1 MLDFPALGDGGKC
14 LPRWRLST
22 AASRITCISMI
33 TLLLKALLA
42 SALGIA
48 ILYAL

>member
-1 MLDFPALGDGGKC
+1 MPVILMVERSGKPDY
-14 LPRWRLST
+14 LNL
-22 AASRITCISMI
+22 MI

-42 SALGIA
+42 SALGVA

>member
-1 MLDFPALGDGGKC
+1 MPSILKVERFRNPDY
-14 LPRWRLST
+14 LP
-22 AASRITCISMI
+22 SMI

-42 SALGIA
+42 SALGVA

>member
-1 MLDFPALGDGGKC
+1 LKVEGLEKPYYVDL
-14 LPRWRLST
+14 
-22 AASRITCISMI
+22 MI

-42 SALGIA
+42 SALGVA